1 MQGVL
6 ECQGQIRFGSL
17 PWEISERL
25 AQFHGN
31 WLEFLPD
38 ANAIIFR
45 RVQSIGCPALT
56 GVPCELITLID
67 SLPPEYRESMPGGE
81 LSLKDQKNQIL
92 RLLVKQGEV
101 HIKWPQESCFQTVP
115 VSFESAIKEA
125 DPNRIRV
132 RGWARFAGSSARGG
146 ELQAFVDRF
155 GGLYPEEDMPS
166 ECEQNMV
173 YVRFKD
179 AHLEPQELVA
189 KLQDLADPLDSLQAD
204 LEIGSFGQGSVDQD
218 LRIQIVD
225 GRVETTRPL
234 LQP

>member
-6 ECQGQIRFGSL
+6 ECHGQIRFGSL
-17 PWEISERL
+17 PWEISEYL
-25 AQFHGN
+25 AQFRGN

-45 RVQSIGCPALT
+45 RTQPAGCPALT

-67 SLPPEYRESMPGGE
+67 SIPPEYRDSMPGGE
-81 LSLKDQKNQIL
+81 LSLKDQRDRVL

-101 HIKWPQESCFQTVP
+101 RIKWPQESCFQTVP
-115 VSFESAIKEA
+115 VSFESAIKDV
-125 DPNRIRV
+125 DPSKVRV
-132 RGWARFAGSSARGG
+132 KGWARFAGSSTRRG
-146 ELQAFVDRF
+146 ELRAFVDRF
-155 GGLYPEEDMPS
+155 GGLYPEDDMPS
-166 ECEQNMV
+166 ECEQNVV

-179 AHLEPQELVA
+179 ARVDPQELIA

-204 LEIGSFGQGSVDQD
+204 LEIGSSGQGPVDQD

-225 GRVETTRPL
+225 GRVETTRLL
-234 LQP
+234 LQT